1 MLRFASHLPLAFIFR
16 AFGAGA
22 CSRNTMRSN
31 YFYNAINSFLVFVSA
46 SLCGGILLLISAI
59 YIYQRALALR
69 TELLNDTD
77 DVATLLGGSLAH
89 LIFLI
94 PVVYFGAA
102 CGRFAL
108 RVAPPLLTGRVR
120 IGAFILTLLP
130 LLLVALYPIVFLFYF
145 FSLSTPLQ
153 AKESAAIDLA
163 AFSIFSLIW
172 FGAFSFP
179 VIKRHLK
186 PLSFLQRPYVLFL
199 RRFSKFS
206 DRTVINLVLR
216 QTPASK
222 PVVFL
227 VAPHSRMGD
236 WNPFLVGFAGMKLLH
251 PLRSVPLC
259 VKSENTEWEDAIQ
272 TLIKGAQFVIVDT
285 SEKSE
290 AIETELEMIS
300 QAGCWQKT
308 IVLEEVAKE
317 TPLERDQTIGSET
330 FQTIHYRKS
339 WIRGIPRIIL
349 GYLAMHVS
357 IIPIFIIV
365 MQSID
370 TSWIRIPGLLLG
382 IPFFGWLYLSFFVR
396 PSIDRNS
403 KISLKKLLR
412 S

>member
-1 MLRFASHLPLAFIFR
+1 MLP
-16 AFGAGA
+16 
-22 CSRNTMRSN
+22 N
-31 YFYNAINSFLVFVSA
+31 YFYNAISSFLVFVSA

-59 YIYQRALALR
+59 YINQRALALR
-69 TELLNDTD
+69 VELLNDTD
-77 DVATLLGGSLAH
+77 DVPALLGGAFAH
-89 LIFLI
+89 LILLI
-94 PVVYFGAA
+94 PILYFGAA

-120 IGAFILTLLP
+120 FGALILTFLP
-130 LLLVALYPIVFLFYF
+130 PVLFSLYLIVFLLIF
-145 FSLSTPLQ
+145 FSSSGALQ
-153 AKESAAIDLA
+153 AEETATFDFA
-163 AFSIFSLIW
+163 AFSVFSLIW
-172 FGAFSFP
+172 FVAFSLP
-179 VIKRHLK
+179 LIKRHLK
-186 PLSFLQRPYVLFL
+186 PLSFLQHPYVLFL

-251 PLRSVPLC
+251 PLRSVPLS
-259 VKSENTEWEDAIQ
+259 VKAQNTEWEEAIQ
-272 TLIKGAQFVIVDT
+272 TLIRGAQFVVVDT

-290 AIETELEMIS
+290 AIETELQMIN

-317 TPLERDQTIGSET
+317 TPVERDQTIGSET
-330 FQTIHYRKS
+330 FQTIYYRKS
-339 WIRGIPRIIL
+339 WIRAIPRIIL

-357 IIPIFIIV
+357 IIPLSIIII
-365 MQSID
+365 QSID
-370 TSWIRIPGLLLG
+370 TLWIRIPCFIVV
-382 IPFFGWLYLSFFVR
+382 IPFLGWLYVSFFVR
-396 PSIDRNS
+396 PSIDRSS
-403 KISLKKLLR
+403 KISLKKLLHAA

>member
-1 MLRFASHLPLAFIFR
+1 M
-16 AFGAGA
+16 
-22 CSRNTMRSN
+22 
-31 YFYNAINSFLVFVSA
+31 VSV
-46 SLCGGILLLISAI
+46 I
-59 YIYQRALALR
+59 YIYLRSLAIR

-77 DVATLLGGSLAH
+77 DLATLLGSATAH
-89 LIFLI
+89 IILLI
-94 PVVYFGAA
+94 PIVYFGAA

-120 IGAFILTLLP
+120 FGALILTFLP
-130 LLLVALYPIVFLFYF
+130 LLLLTLYPITFLLF
-145 FSLSTPLQ
+145 FFGSNEPLQ
-153 AKESAAIDLA
+153 AKQTAAIDFA
-163 AFSIFSLIW
+163 AFSILSLIW

-179 VIKRHLK
+179 LIKRHLK

-216 QTPASK
+216 QTPATK

-290 AIETELEMIS
+290 AIETELEMIN

-308 IVLEEVAKE
+308 IVLNEE
-317 TPLERDQTIGSET
+317 PNQGIGSEA
-330 FQTIHYRKS
+330 FQTIPYRKS
-339 WIRGIPRIIL
+339 WIRAIPRMIL

-357 IIPIFIIV
+357 IIPLSIIIIR
-365 MQSID
+365 SID
-370 TSWIRIPGLLLG
+370 TSWIRILCFILVF
-382 IPFFGWLYLSFFVR
+382 PFLGWLYISFFVR
-396 PSIDRNS
+396 PSIDRTS
-403 KISLKKLLR
+403 KMSLKKLLQ
-412 S
+412 SA